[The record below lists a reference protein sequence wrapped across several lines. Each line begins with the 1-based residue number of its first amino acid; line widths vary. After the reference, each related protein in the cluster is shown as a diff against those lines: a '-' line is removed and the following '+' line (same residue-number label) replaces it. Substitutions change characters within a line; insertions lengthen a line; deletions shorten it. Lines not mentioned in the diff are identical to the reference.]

1 MNTQFKVRGASAMA
15 RKIRNIAQA
24 QPDKVLKALYLEAEL
39 IITDS
44 KRNYVPID
52 LGTLRNSGYV
62 ALPERSGNT
71 VSIKFGFGGAASAY
85 AIAVHE
91 TPSKYD
97 PPSWKGNAVSFGQ
110 RRSGGERG
118 PKYLERPLRNALPAI
133 PQRIAD
139 RIKLVA

>member
-1 MNTQFKVRGASAMA
+1 MKMQFKTRGAATMA
-15 RKIRNIAQA
+15 RKIRGIAKSH
-24 QPDKVLKALYLEAEL
+24 PDKVLKAVYLEAEL
-39 IITDS
+39 VMTDS

-62 ALPERSGNT
+62 AKPERSGST
-71 VSIKFGFGGAASAY
+71 ITIKFGFGGAASAY
-85 AIAVHE
+85 AISVHE

-97 PPSWKGNAVSFGQ
+97 PPSWEGNVVQFK
-110 RRSGGERG
+110 RRGRG
-118 PKYLERPLRNALPAI
+118 PKYLERPLREALSGM